1 MVHFSSTLSGDP
13 CLCRDIQV
21 LSIPKLERDMC
32 SFLENESGVPLRE
45 TANKVLVKCGVDDSK
60 QEVKEHVEEVERIRR
75 AAMFSGRFCL
85 LKTFDNCY
93 FIDCNGVCFGR
104 VLDWLRSG
112 TVDISGLAT
121 IEIELLLHE
130 ARYFQISSLVFEL
143 EHVLEEMQRLQ
154 AQKEGPERR
163 SKFSQ
168 KELVAILNSAHH
180 GRPVQL
186 ASCNLSD
193 LDLSGI
199 SVSETCLMHSG
210 LDLSEANLQF
220 ACLKGATLRSSS
232 LQHANL

>member
-1 MVHFSSTLSGDP
+1 MVS
-13 CLCRDIQV
+13 
-21 LSIPKLERDMC
+21 LSIGTKFTTTLATLVRDQ
-32 SFLENESGVPLRE
+32 ESML
-45 TANKVLVKCGVDDSK
+45 
-60 QEVKEHVEEVERIRR
+60 
-75 AAMFSGRFCL
+75 AAMFSGRFHL
-85 LKTFDNCY
+85 LKTDDNCY
-93 FIDCNGVCFGR
+93 FIDRNGVCFGR

-112 TVDISGLAT
+112 TVDISGLST
-121 IEIELLLHE
+121 NEIEYLLRE

-168 KELVAILNSAHH
+168 KELVAILNSAHR

-220 ACLKGATLRSSS
+220 ACLKGATLNGTD
-232 LQHANL
+232 LQGAKLQGLITIKTWF